1 LFRFLSADQALA
13 PSGALA
19 LERCGGVGGLNSLS
33 SVRNPDC
40 VGTVKGI
47 ADRVAVI
54 DGGRI
59 VEEGTVWSV
68 FTNPRS
74 ETTRS
79 LLSTI
84 RPQLPDHIAQRLGQT
99 PGGEAVISV
108 DLAGPEAIFS
118 ALRRSLGRTA
128 EFLPADPSRHR
139 PYSGAAGCALLHRR
153 ARSITAGSRLLNNG
167 TGSDEVLM
175 MLSLEEA
182 LGIANVLGT

>member
-108 DLAGPEAIFS
+108 DLAGPEANFPLFADLS
-118 ALRRSLGRTA
+118 AV
-128 EFLPADPSRHR
+128 LPNSFRLIHRGIDHIQEQPVARFFIGVPDPSRLD
-139 PYSGAAGCALLHRR
+139 PVS
-153 ARSITAGSRLLNNG
+153 
-167 TGSDEVLM
+167 
-175 MLSLEEA
+175 
-182 LGIANVLGT
+182 